1 MINIYSGVMFDCTI
15 PEGDVNSIIKQVET
29 EISQYLGTRMR
40 VQLNKAY
47 ESVTDL
53 GVEKGDYYLGFHTSE
68 LKESWKQENI
78 DKAANMIKDMTKCT
92 VKVKVCYPLEI
103 IVK

>member
-1 MINIYSGVMFDCTI
+1 MIDIYSGVIFECAI
-15 PEGDVNSIIKQVET
+15 PERDVNSIIKQVET
-29 EISQYLGTRMR
+29 EISTSLGTSIR

-47 ESVTDL
+47 EDKIDL
-53 GVEKGDYYLGFHTSE
+53 SVEKGDYYLGFHTSE